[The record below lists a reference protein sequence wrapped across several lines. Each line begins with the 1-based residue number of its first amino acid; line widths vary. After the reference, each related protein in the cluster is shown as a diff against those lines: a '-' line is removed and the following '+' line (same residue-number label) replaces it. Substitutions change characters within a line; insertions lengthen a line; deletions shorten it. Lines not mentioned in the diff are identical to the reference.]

1 MAGCSLLEAAGRA
14 HLVAIATASQYR
26 FGMAIFRVPINIS
39 FPGAGSPGANIW
51 HIRTTDP
58 VVVNELVQAN
68 ALINYIHT
76 FYVDLLAYFP
86 NTTAITLGTV
96 VEETTQREISPT
108 FATVAGTGTGSSPQA
123 LALVV
128 TWKTSIAARRGRGRT
143 FVGPLNTGAVESNG
157 TPNETFRSNALLAAQ
172 NLVNS
177 SMAYGNGAVGVWG
190 YQNAWTEPGPRPSGQ
205 PRVLRD
211 FTGRTIRDLF
221 GILRSRRD

>member
-1 MAGCSLLEAAGRA
+1 
-14 HLVAIATASQYR
+14 
-26 FGMAIFRVPINIS
+26 MAIFRVPINIS

-51 HIRTTDP
+51 HIRTPGPLVGD
-58 VVVNELVQAN
+58 ELTQAN
-68 ALINYIHT
+68 ALIAIIHT
-76 FYVDLLAYFP
+76 FYTDLLAYFP

-96 VEETTQREISPT
+96 VEEETQREISPT
-108 FATVAGTGTGSSPQA
+108 FAQVTGTGTGSSPQA

-157 TPNETFRSNALLAAQ
+157 TPNETFRANALLAAQ

-177 SMAYGNGAVGVWG
+177 SVAYLNGAIGVYG
-190 YQNAWTEPGPRPSGQ
+190 YQDAWTEPGPRPAGQ
-205 PRVLRD
+205 PRILRD
-211 FTGRTIRDLF
+211 FTGRSIRDLF